1 MRWRST
7 WLPMAPSSTSGCSRR
22 RPRNSAN
29 PRHIAGYHGRSAL
42 VGRPAVSCL
51 YYGSMARLSLLAALT
66 LVGTPLLAQEESAST
81 GRCSAPDSIAVRGNQ
96 RVGDATIRADAQ
108 LTPGQPLNF
117 RGVQRGI
124 RALFATGQ
132 FTDVR
137 LLCDVAATGRS
148 TLVIEVAERPL
159 LGALAI
165 TGVEKVP
172 ERTVREKVDLLVNR
186 PLDPNQLARA
196 IQRIDSVYEN
206 AGYYLAQVTPDTQTV
221 DGKVNLTLRIDE
233 GRRLAISGIRVNGNS
248 VISDDEIVAEMK
260 TKPEGFWWFRRG
272 EFDEDEYA
280 SDLGE
285 RIAGLYAKR
294 GFIDFQIIKDSLIV
308 DRSAVRRCWTSRS
321 TKASNTASDR
331 SRSLATGA
339 SRATR

>member
-22 RPRNSAN
+22 RARNSAN

-66 LVGTPLLAQEESAST
+66 LVGTPLLAQEEATT
-81 GRCSAPDSIAVRGNQ
+81 GRCSAPDSIGVRGNQ
-96 RVGDATIRADAQ
+96 RVGEATIRADAQ

-117 RGVQRGI
+117 RGVQRAI
-124 RALFATGQ
+124 RSLFATGQ

-137 LLCDVAATGRS
+137 LLCDVAASGRS

-172 ERTVREKVDLLVNR
+172 ERTVREQVDLLVNR
-186 PLDPNQLARA
+186 PLA
-196 IQRIDSVYEN
+196 
-206 AGYYLAQVTPDTQTV
+206 
-221 DGKVNLTLRIDE
+221 
-233 GRRLAISGIRVNGNS
+233 
-248 VISDDEIVAEMK
+248 
-260 TKPEGFWWFRRG
+260 
-272 EFDEDEYA
+272 
-280 SDLGE
+280 
-285 RIAGLYAKR
+285 
-294 GFIDFQIIKDSLIV
+294 
-308 DRSAVRRCWTSRS
+308 
-321 TKASNTASDR
+321 
-331 SRSLATGA
+331 
-339 SRATR
+339 